1 MPVTDIEQAPSLAT
15 PRTNRDFTKTK
26 QVGMA
31 KYSVDR
37 ANFLTKEQELELGA
51 LVQEMQKAKSTL
63 SAEENLTDDK
73 KAQLRVTI
81 SKGEEAVEKMV
92 DGCIGLVIS
101 RAKKFKKK
109 YPSSPDIE
117 DLIQEGCVGLMNGI
131 LKYDPSRNNK
141 LSTVAH
147 PWIGQ
152 NIIRQTNMTGKT
164 VRLPEN
170 RVSQYTKINTKREDY
185 AELGLGTKREIDE
198 IIRKEEKLS
207 KADFSAIVNTA
218 AGAVS
223 LNTHIK
229 SPSLGGSDDKE
240 LIDVI
245 DLGHE
250 PAVDQ
255 VVIENDMSSDIHV
268 RVSALSEMHQDII
281 SSSFGIDNRD
291 NINEDMSPAEIRS
304 KWGLSVQK
312 YRSEMNKALKILREG
327 MTEEGLTIQDFMV

>member
-15 PRTNRDFTKTK
+15 PRTNRDVTKTK

-37 ANFLTKEQELELGA
+37 ANFLTKEQELELGV

-147 PWIGQ
+147 PGL
-152 NIIRQTNMTGKT
+152 
-164 VRLPEN
+164 VR
-170 RVSQYTKINTKREDY
+170 T
-185 AELGLGTKREIDE
+185 
-198 IIRKEEKLS
+198 
-207 KADFSAIVNTA
+207 
-218 AGAVS
+218 
-223 LNTHIK
+223 
-229 SPSLGGSDDKE
+229 
-240 LIDVI
+240 
-245 DLGHE
+245 
-250 PAVDQ
+250 
-255 VVIENDMSSDIHV
+255 SSG
-268 RVSALSEMHQDII
+268 R
-281 SSSFGIDNRD
+281 
-291 NINEDMSPAEIRS
+291 P
-304 KWGLSVQK
+304 
-312 YRSEMNKALKILREG
+312 
-327 MTEEGLTIQDFMV
+327 T